1 MSHTV
6 LRRLAALLLVVSGG
20 AAAAYDTPI
29 GPDATAEAIRI
40 GQWRTDRARADYHR
54 AYRSTVARPPVDV
67 VDVVTPFRRVVLAV
81 EERVRLGGRAFR
93 QQEAQAVLAG
103 HGNMLDVVIEL
114 TFHPQNAYV
123 GVPAYEVMLGRGSP
137 AVVIPPAR
145 LQRVPRSGPR
155 FDAGPTPSPYPAA
168 PWLPSD
174 GQPTLGGTV
183 IASFDGAR
191 LDPRAAYDVVVTE
204 KGKELARAFVDLAS
218 LR

>member
-1 MSHTV
+1 VAHTV
-6 LRRLAALLLVVSGG
+6 LLRLAALLLVLSGG
-20 AAAAYDTPI
+20 AAAAYDTAI
-29 GPDATAEAIRI
+29 GPDAIAEAIRI
-40 GQWRTDRARADYHR
+40 GQSRVDRARADYHR
-54 AYRSTVARPPVDV
+54 PYRITIARPPVDY

-103 HGNMLDVVIEL
+103 QGNILEVFIEL

-123 GVPAYEVMLGRGSP
+123 GVPAYEVTLGGGSP
-137 AVVIPPAR
+137 AVALPPTR
-145 LQRVPRSGPR
+145 VDRVPRSGPR
-155 FDAGPTPSPYPAA
+155 FDAGPTRSPYPA

-174 GQPTLGGTV
+174 GQPTLGGTL
-183 IASFDGAR
+183 IASFAGAR
-191 LDPRAAYDVVVTE
+191 LDPRAGYDVVVTE